1 MEQRLLC
8 FLAGKAKELRAYT
21 TIVLDQQGSHGATC
35 GPTVVSGLLVH
46 RHRAEPVRGSTELL
60 TSLRHLPSCWTSV
73 RFYGTTYAS
82 GFFPPISIVS
92 SFFFYF
98 PSHFE
103 GAFLCF
109 PGSEVRPWP
118 CATAKP
124 PAQNLISLG
133 YLVVS
138 EIKNWEFFSMPSAFW
153 RPQLAARG

>member
-21 TIVLDQQGSHGATC
+21 TIVLDQQGAHGATC
-35 GPTVVSGLLVH
+35 GPTAVPGLLVH

-73 RFYGTTYAS
+73 GFYGTTYAS
-82 GFFPPISIVS
+82 GVFPPISIVS
-92 SFFFYF
+92 SFAFYF

-109 PGSEVRPWP
+109 PGSEVRPW
-118 CATAKP
+118 
-124 PAQNLISLG
+124 
-133 YLVVS
+133 LVNYQFRFWANYRKLPEVVLS
-138 EIKNWEFFSMPSAFW
+138 NKSMVVGTFFSPAFFF
-153 RPQLAARG
+153 